1 MRYLVFL
8 ALCALGVYAASITAD
23 DIYYVYK
30 TKGIK
35 AVEEL
40 LKREYE
46 VKEVKE
52 AVKETK
58 EPVPVKEV
66 KKEEPKEVPVKLGQ
80 KRFVKPKLPL
90 EKDAISR
97 DYWLKQLKGIDV
109 SYGYYEDVES
119 LVVCEKEKKRCE
131 VFHIEDDGLKLVR
144 IHDDVIMGKSG
155 DKLKRGD
162 LKTPVGVYEILKRF
176 KPTDQF
182 YGPLAFVLS
191 YPNLFD
197 VLRNKTG
204 DGIWIHGMPIDGKD
218 RDDRTKGCVA
228 FENNSLLVF
237 DTEINAQS
245 TVVII
250 GETKVPKMAK
260 ETVATILSEVYKWQR
275 AWKVNDIN
283 AYLNYYSND
292 FKKSDGSGKLQFS
305 NMKKQIFSRKETKTI
320 LFEDISVA
328 PYPTLDDRK
337 LYKIS
342 FQQTYKSPSFSSKG
356 DKELYIELVGDKMQ
370 ILAEK

>member
-8 ALCALGVYAASITAD
+8 SLFSLGLYAAITAD

-52 AVKETK
+52 IKEVKEPFK
-58 EPVPVKEV
+58 EVKEA
-66 KKEEPKEVPVKLGQ
+66 KKEEPKEPAVKLGQ
-80 KRFVKPKLPL
+80 KRFVKFKTPS
-90 EKDAISR
+90 EKESVSR
-97 DYWLKQLKGIDV
+97 DHWLKQLKGIDV

-119 LVVCEKEKKRCE
+119 LIVCEKEKRRCD
-131 VFHIEDDGLKLVR
+131 VFHVEEDGLKLVR
-144 IHDDVIMGKSG
+144 VHDDVIMGKGG
-155 DKLKRGD
+155 DKVKRGD
-162 LKTPVGVYEILKRF
+162 LKTPVGVYEIIKRF
-176 KPTDQF
+176 KPTNQF
-182 YGPLAFVLS
+182 YGPLAFSLS

-218 RDDRTKGCVA
+218 RDDLSKGCVVM
-228 FENNSLLVF
+228 ENNAILTL

-245 TVVII
+245 AVVII
-250 GETKVPKMAK
+250 GESKVPKMTR
-260 ETVATILSEVYKWQR
+260 EQVATILSEVYKWQR
-275 AWKVNDIN
+275 AWKVNDITT
-283 AYLNYYSND
+283 YLNLYSND
-292 FKKSDGSGKLQFS
+292 FKKSDGSGKAKFS
-305 NMKKQIFSRKETKTI
+305 AMKQQIFSRKENKTI
-320 LFEDISVA
+320 LFENISIS
-328 PYPTLDDRK
+328 PYPTVDDRK
-337 LYKIS
+337 LFKVS
-342 FQQTYKSPSFSSKG
+342 FYQTYKSPSFASKG
-356 DKELYIELVGDKMQ
+356 DKELYIEMVGDKMQ